1 MTTLIN
7 WERMPDFKKPDFK
20 LKHKTTCIY
29 KLIIYF
35 CQLNLK
41 NCNMKDLV
49 AKINAEIETF
59 KTESD
64 SLIEKG
70 VKAAGARA
78 RKSTLEIEKL
88 LKEFRKVSIEESKK

>member
-1 MTTLIN
+1 
-7 WERMPDFKKPDFK
+7 
-20 LKHKTTCIY
+20 
-29 KLIIYF
+29 
-35 CQLNLK
+35 
-41 NCNMKDLV
+41 MKDLV

-70 VKAAGARA
+70 VKAAGARS

>member
-1 MTTLIN
+1 
-7 WERMPDFKKPDFK
+7 
-20 LKHKTTCIY
+20 
-29 KLIIYF
+29 
-35 CQLNLK
+35 
-41 NCNMKDLV
+41 MKDLLL
-49 AKINAEIETF
+49 KINTELEIF
-59 KTESD
+59 KTESE

>member
-1 MTTLIN
+1 MIFNFLLLPCN
-7 WERMPDFKKPDFK
+7 FKKQ
-20 LKHKTTCIY
+20 KT
-29 KLIIYF
+29 
-35 CQLNLK
+35 
-41 NCNMKDLV
+41 MKDLV

-64 SLIEKG
+64 SLVEKG

>member
-1 MTTLIN
+1 MIFNFLLLPCN
-7 WERMPDFKKPDFK
+7 FKKQ
-20 LKHKTTCIY
+20 KT
-29 KLIIYF
+29 
-35 CQLNLK
+35 
-41 NCNMKDLV
+41 MKDLI

>member
-1 MTTLIN
+1 MLTLAHLI
-7 WERMPDFKKPDFK
+7 
-20 LKHKTTCIY
+20 LKIVT
-29 KLIIYF
+29 
-35 CQLNLK
+35 
-41 NCNMKDLV
+41 MKDLV